1 VEVTMRRSTGVGIVL
16 LVAALVIPSNRV
28 EAQQTGGGRPP
39 KAQLGSNYPNPFNPT
54 TTIPFTLPAELFEG
68 GKSVVVTI
76 LIKDIIMRP
85 VAYPAA
91 LNHESGNVLVSNLR
105 YTTPGEKKAYW
116 DGTDRSG
123 RKVASGIYYVEL
135 IVQGE
140 RVAHIKIVVAN

>member
-1 VEVTMRRSTGVGIVL
+1 MRRSISVGIVL
-16 LVAALVIPSNRV
+16 LVAALVIPSSGV

-39 KAQLGSNYPNPFNPT
+39 KAQLGKNYPNPFNPT

-76 LIKDIIMRP
+76 RIKDVIGRP

-91 LNHESGNVLVSNLR
+91 LNHEAGNAIVQDLK

-116 DGTDRSG
+116 EGTDKNG
-123 RKVASGIYYVEL
+123 RKVPSGIYYVEL
-135 IVQGE
+135 IVNGE
-140 RVAHIKIVVAN
+140 RVALIRIVVAN